1 MWIASD
7 ALIASLYFAYN
18 KPKHLLFLQNEYH
31 KQCHHSM
38 TIIFLYFRLCFILQ
52 CNLFFPW
59 SPGKCWS
66 TLLLLKRNYIYFVLK
81 LIYHPQYCHIEISIL
96 IYHPIN
102 FDRMK
107 YKMIPYYG
115 ESSSNTNHMRWICF
129 LLTHSI
135 ANFLLGVNVSSINI
149 LYIML

>member
-1 MWIASD
+1 MP
-7 ALIASLYFAYN
+7 SLYDDN
-18 KPKHLLFLQNEYH
+18 
-31 KQCHHSM
+31 
-38 TIIFLYFRLCFILQ
+38 FLYSQLCFILQ
-52 CNLFFPW
+52 CNLFFSW

-81 LIYHPQYCHIEISIL
+81 LIYHPQYRHISKMILYKISVL
-96 IYHPIN
+96 IDHLIN

-115 ESSSNTNHMRWICF
+115 ESSSSTSHMRWICF

-149 LYIML
+149 SYIML